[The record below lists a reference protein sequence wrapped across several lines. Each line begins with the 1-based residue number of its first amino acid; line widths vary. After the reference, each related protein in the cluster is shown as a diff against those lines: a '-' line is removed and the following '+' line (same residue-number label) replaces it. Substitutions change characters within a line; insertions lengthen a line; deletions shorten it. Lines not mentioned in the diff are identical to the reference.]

1 MEFSELIKV
10 SRKNCGLK
18 LTELENLT
26 GISASYISR
35 IENGVNKS
43 PSAEHAISL
52 AEALNIP
59 YEELAKSFLKDKE
72 SKISTNQKDMVL
84 IKKGTNIL
92 IDISKNKLSIKEAL
106 EDLVGICTELE
117 KQHIFIVAES
127 KENKYRVRLPIY
139 DDFLVRKIK
148 ELMKV
153 QFQTENITVLEGRIL
168 EMDNCK
174 KFELEEFL
182 KGANEYFMIIDNKEY
197 LEIKRYL
204 NSIGY

>member
-1 MEFSELIKV
+1 MEFSHLIKT

-18 LTELENLT
+18 LTELERLT

-92 IDISKNKLSIKEAL
+92 IDISRNKLSIKEAL
-106 EDLVGICTELE
+106 ENLVDICTQLE
-117 KQHIFIVAES
+117 KEDIFIVAES
-127 KENKYRVRLPIY
+127 KGNKYRVKLPIY
-139 DDFLVRKIK
+139 DDLLIKKIK

-153 QFQTENITVLEGRIL
+153 QFKTENITVLEGRIL
-168 EMDNCK
+168 EMDSCK

-182 KGANEYFMIIDNKEY
+182 EASNEYFMTIDDKEY
-197 LEIKRYL
+197 LEIKGYL

>member
-1 MEFSELIKV
+1 MEFSDLIKT

-18 LTELENLT
+18 LTELESLT

-92 IDISKNKLSIKEAL
+92 IDISRNKLSIKEAL
-106 EDLVGICTELE
+106 ENLIGICTELE
-117 KQHIFIVAES
+117 KQDIFIVAES
-127 KENKYRVRLPIY
+127 KGNKYRVKLPIY
-139 DDFLVRKIK
+139 DDLLIRKIK

-153 QFQTENITVLEGRIL
+153 QFQTENIAVLEGRIL
-168 EMDNCK
+168 EMDSCK
-174 KFELEEFL
+174 EFELEEFL
-182 KGANEYFMIIDNKEY
+182 EASNEYFMIIDNKEY
-197 LEIKRYL
+197 LELKGYL

>member
-1 MEFSELIKV
+1 MYLLKTYKLI
-10 SRKNCGLK
+10 
-18 LTELENLT
+18 LT
-26 GISASYISR
+26 
-35 IENGVNKS
+35 
-43 PSAEHAISL
+43 
-52 AEALNIP
+52 

-168 EMDNCK
+168 EMDSCK

-182 KGANEYFMIIDNKEY
+182 KGANEYFMTIDNKEY

>member
-168 EMDNCK
+168 EMDSCK

-182 KGANEYFMIIDNKEY
+182 KGANEYFMTIDNKEY